1 MGRPN
6 EDPGLVAS
14 SCYRLLAGLA
24 HYAMSRRPIIPSVS
38 RRTMNG
44 SVVAVIGVGRRSV
57 GRDNSPRR
65 AASPLAPLAEDGL
78 DVQDRGA
85 VDRFEIAD
93 REGVFLDRLDRDGV
107 QADRVRAVGRAGRE
121 HAR

>member
-1 MGRPN
+1 M
-6 EDPGLVAS
+6 
-14 SCYRLLAGLA
+14 RL
-24 HYAMSRRPIIPSVS
+24 
-38 RRTMNG
+38 
-44 SVVAVIGVGRRSV
+44 GRRSSEHQLSFV
-57 GRDNSPRR
+57 LSRAYATTRTLIAPSGPTRTLKPSAVVAISVRRGRAGGDNSARR

-93 REGVFLDRLDRDGV
+93 RDGVFLDRLDHDGV

>member
-1 MGRPN
+1 MGI
-6 EDPGLVAS
+6 GS
-14 SCYRLLAGLA
+14 SLA
-24 HYAMSRRPIIPSVS
+24 Y
-38 RRTMNG
+38 
-44 SVVAVIGVGRRSV
+44 VGRLVWFLPLGFLAVALLGWRWFDETARLSRSAFADAV
-57 GRDNSPRR
+57 SVATTAP
-65 AASPLAPLAEDGL
+65 AASPLAPLSEDGL

-93 REGVFLDRLDRDGV
+93 RDGIFLDRLDRDGV

>member
-1 MGRPN
+1 MNRPPIVTL
-6 EDPGLVAS
+6 DPAQMSDHATIETCVPPGPS
-14 SCYRLLAGLA
+14 SARKPKPAVV
-24 HYAMSRRPIIPSVS
+24 IIDVD
-38 RRTMNG
+38 RG
-44 SVVAVIGVGRRSV
+44 GVGC
-57 GRDNSPRR
+57 DNSPCR
-65 AASPLAPLAEDGL
+65 AASPLAPLPEDGL

-93 REGVFLDRLDRDGV
+93 RDGVFLDRLDRDGV